1 MELNYYNTLI
11 NKDIFDSSFNTF
23 HDYSLNINFD
33 SLYNNYLDS
42 SYNNYFDS
50 SFNIINDIRFDE
62 SGNIVDEKSNI
73 IINYDIFN
81 EYHDIEIN
89 NIFIYND
96 EDENEYYNDNIIYNK
111 IENTNSQSD
120 NDTNTDTNSQ
130 SDNDTNTDTNSQSD
144 NDTNTDTNSQ
154 SDNDTNSNSEN
165 SQSDNDTNTDTNS
178 QSDNDT
184 NSNSENSIN
193 DEYNKSIVNLLNYNT
208 SHPILF
214 KIWSNYLN
222 VKKMQFEKSKNEL
235 LKAINY
241 ANNTINNIN
250 NGTLD
255 MREEYII
262 LLLIYSQYLS
272 NNNI

>member
-165 SQSDNDTNTDTNS
+165 S
-178 QSDNDT
+178 
-184 NSNSENSIN
+184 IN